1 MEKEIDEIKESSS
14 WAPRERREI
23 NIHSGEISNQS
34 PSDKNLL
41 LDLKRRKLE
50 AFSEELTMMQTTATS
65 KKGIRSQD
73 LNASFPNEG
82 NTNTLSSRFVYDT
95 PQKNIRRDWP
105 KAPMTAPGHKN
116 RAHSYISAG
125 VQGTRKIYTSSG
137 KKDPPN
143 YPYNISNNNSGV
155 FSIPQQTGMGKMRI
169 TSQRGSMDTSLN
181 AKLQDTLQRER
192 EISMRGNIEFM
203 QRENIELVKK
213 HRLKEDELKQK
224 ISLLQGKVEHYA
236 SVIGKMKNINRDLL
250 LNNSGKVS
258 IYIYIYIYRKERKE
272 GMYIHFIRIYLWK
285 TQTGRWRKCILN
297 YKRLGTRTN

>member
-23 NIHSGEISNQS
+23 NIHSGEISHQS

-155 FSIPQQTGMGKMRI
+155 FSIPQQTGIGKMRI

-224 ISLLQGKVEHYA
+224 ISLLQGKV
-236 SVIGKMKNINRDLL
+236 GKMKNINRDLL
-250 LNNSGKVS
+250 LNNSGKVY
-258 IYIYIYIYRKERKE
+258 IYIYIYIGRREKRECT
-272 GMYIHFIRIYLWK
+272 FILSEFIY
-285 TQTGRWRKCILN
+285 GRRRQGDGGNVFSI
-297 YKRLGTRTN
+297 TRG